1 MYSYLILAKDV
12 FICLQKYAQN
22 EFFPKLII
30 KVSHIGSF
38 DALIKI
44 LETTVHAQ
52 IELFILIISVPTVSS
67 IDV

>member
-1 MYSYLILAKDV
+1 MHKMS
-12 FICLQKYAQN
+12 
-22 EFFPKLII
+22 FFPKLII
-30 KVSHIGSF
+30 KVSHNGSF

-44 LETTVHAQ
+44 LETTEHAQ